1 MKIGAIG
8 YYPFKGM
15 QSQHSNVS
23 KKAEDSLP
31 VPLLPSD
38 KTSIYSSSYSKNFFV
53 ANSPLSFKGIEC
65 SPGKFKI
72 KTAYGVECPC
82 CGQVMLTRKQSNAFV
97 ARVSDKTGAE
107 LQKELEKESSY
118 FRKNEQL
125 ISDILI
131 EASKQNPDYTL
142 SQLVA
147 LEAKECIAQL
157 EGQQKNIIA
166 QMRALS
172 EKLTPKK
179 RERLS
184 KILDAEENLIDN
196 SDDYIHFKRKNFV
209 DKIEYFRSHCGQRD
223 SATAEEIF
231 NLAQTMPTS
240 ATSKDAFFVKYQRRT
255 NEDIARRLVL
265 PAMVTTEHIR
275 PQSKDGKNSTDNYIP
290 LCGDCNS
297 KRGNVPY
304 NEWFKIHPEMPQNLQ
319 EYIYQISDLIEN
331 KGFDGW
337 EFYDTYVDDVIEA
350 VYRETNGA
358 LKLKRPEEAQ
368 IEEEQQEEEIQQKP
382 KTIEEQREIWMSA
395 YESLTNRL
403 DDLRKLKD
411 ELYSDSRFLLILKHL
426 DVKAELNGAKSKLN
440 LAQDAFTSAK
450 AAKSRDARNYKKAK
464 KQNKPES
471 TLAELDEK
479 QKASHQRFLDERSK
493 YNDALA
499 QYNEVEARFE
509 ASKEGIVFPSEVS
522 AKINRL
528 RDHRAREEARQYE
541 YKMPADIDSA
551 TSTIHSCTQVL
562 NNLIAQIQEKES
574 QKGELKKAIPE
585 ESSPEF
591 ISVSEQYATLKEKLS
606 LLDNFDAAN
615 FNKFLSGND
624 KNADCSF
631 IIEEAKASLDKKMQ
645 TLLENPIA
653 QYLKISDDIQ
663 ILDKSVKAVNW
674 KKTKL
679 MNLQTIDSSI
689 ARQQKR
695 KAEAQRLFSNVDI
708 AETIERLQ
716 KEADENLQKFTDSFE
731 NFGGYQHSNPNV
743 DTGSSS

>member
-1 MKIGAIG
+1 M
-8 YYPFKGM
+8 
-15 QSQHSNVS
+15 
-23 KKAEDSLP
+23 
-31 VPLLPSD
+31 
-38 KTSIYSSSYSKNFFV
+38 
-53 ANSPLSFKGIEC
+53 
-65 SPGKFKI
+65 
-72 KTAYGVECPC
+72 
-82 CGQVMLTRKQSNAFV
+82 
-97 ARVSDKTGAE
+97 
-107 LQKELEKESSY
+107 
-118 FRKNEQL
+118 
-125 ISDILI
+125 
-131 EASKQNPDYTL
+131 
-142 SQLVA
+142 
-147 LEAKECIAQL
+147 
-157 EGQQKNIIA
+157 
-166 QMRALS
+166 
-172 EKLTPKK
+172 
-179 RERLS
+179 
-184 KILDAEENLIDN
+184 
-196 SDDYIHFKRKNFV
+196 
-209 DKIEYFRSHCGQRD
+209 
-223 SATAEEIF
+223 
-231 NLAQTMPTS
+231 
-240 ATSKDAFFVKYQRRT
+240 
-255 NEDIARRLVL
+255 
-265 PAMVTTEHIR
+265 
-275 PQSKDGKNSTDNYIP
+275 
-290 LCGDCNS
+290 
-297 KRGNVPY
+297 
-304 NEWFKIHPEMPQNLQ
+304 
-319 EYIYQISDLIEN
+319 
-331 KGFDGW
+331 
-337 EFYDTYVDDVIEA
+337 
-350 VYRETNGA
+350 
-358 LKLKRPEEAQ
+358 
-368 IEEEQQEEEIQQKP
+368 
-382 KTIEEQREIWMSA
+382 
-395 YESLTNRL
+395 
-403 DDLRKLKD
+403 
-411 ELYSDSRFLLILKHL
+411 
-426 DVKAELNGAKSKLN
+426 
-440 LAQDAFTSAK
+440 
-450 AAKSRDARNYKKAK
+450 
-464 KQNKPES
+464 
-471 TLAELDEK
+471 AELDEK
-479 QKASHQRFLDERSK
+479 QKASHQRLLDERSK
-493 YNDALA
+493 YNEALA

-663 ILDKSVKAVNW
+663 ILDKNVKAVNW